1 MHNHNNML
9 LYIIAPH
16 ACLKLRFDHISESSL
31 LRSSNNWKKFPALL
45 SLCPQIPIPCLARYF
60 RLDITFRRQ
69 CLLFNFSLASKL
81 DSISPISGVVNG
93 KVSIFSTASL
103 WQRVVSWQLKETVA
117 SFQLQNP
124 MPTCRNEEIPNH
136 CNITDGSEME
146 AS

>member
-16 ACLKLRFDHISESSL
+16 ACLKLRFDHTSESSL

-45 SLCPQIPIPCLARYF
+45 SSCPQIPIACLARYF

-69 CLLFNFSLASKL
+69 CLLFDFSLANKL
-81 DSISPISGVVNG
+81 DSISPMSRVVDG

-103 WQRVVSWQLKETVA
+103 WQRLVSWRRKETVA
-117 SFQLQNP
+117 SFQLQNHLA
-124 MPTCRNEEIPNH
+124 TCRNEEIANH
-136 CNITDGSEME
+136 RNVTDGSEME
-146 AS
+146 GS